1 VERPS
6 YDRAFKRLT
15 DAFPRS
21 YAAFVL
27 GEDLAGPVEP
37 LDRELT
43 LATRQLDSLLRIAGP
58 PPFALIIE
66 AQSYADEKLEE
77 RLRDYCCIQVI
88 RAHRLPVSVAV
99 LFLQRSACPDAARA
113 GNSATWHSA
122 PVGGR
127 SALALEYRPIRL
139 WELDGTAA
147 LQTLPPELAPLVPLM
162 DRGGRPAEQVVQA
175 CLARALEV
183 PAPGTREDVYTC
195 TAALASL
202 RYDIAVVRR
211 LVEERMI
218 AETPLIQELLREWT
232 EASRREAAER
242 GRAEG
247 HAAGFAEGR
256 EEGRAEGRA
265 EGEAEAAIHI
275 AARIAR
281 ARFGTV
287 PEGLAELLRGLG
299 HDQREAS
306 VERLAVAGSL
316 EEWLS
321 SLR

>member
-1 VERPS
+1 MERPS
-6 YDRAFKRLT
+6 YDRAFKVLV

-21 YAAFVL
+21 YAAFAL
-27 GEDLAGPVEP
+27 GEKITSPVEP

-43 LATRQLDSLLRIAGP
+43 SATRRIDSLLRIAGGP
-58 PPFALIIE
+58 AIALIIE

-77 RLRDYCCIQVI
+77 RLCDYCVQVI
-88 RAHRLPVSVAV
+88 RTHGLPVSATV
-99 LFLQRSACPDAARA
+99 LFLQRSACPDSARA
-113 GNSATWHSA
+113 GSTATWRSA

-127 SALALEYRPIRL
+127 STLAVEYRPIRL

-147 LQTLPPELAPLVPLM
+147 LQTLPPELAPLIPLM
-162 DRGGRPAEQVVQA
+162 DHGSRPPEQVVQA
-175 CLARALEV
+175 SLAWALEV
-183 PAPGTREDVYTC
+183 REPGTREDVYAC

-202 RYDIAVVRR
+202 RYDSAVIRR

-218 AETPLIQELLREWT
+218 AETPLIQALLREWT
-232 EASRREAAER
+232 EAARREAAAR

-247 HAAGFAEGR
+247 HAAG
-256 EEGRAEGRA
+256 RA
-265 EGEAEAAIHI
+265 EGEVEAAIHI

-281 ARFGTV
+281 ARFGMV
-287 PEGLAELLRGLG
+287 PEGLEELLRGLE
-299 HDQREAS
+299 HDQREAA

-316 EEWLS
+316 EEWLA

>member
-6 YDRAFKRLT
+6 YDRAFKLLT

-27 GEDLAGPVEP
+27 GEELVGLVEP

-43 LATRQLDSLLRIAGP
+43 SATRRLDSLLRIAGP

-77 RLRDYCCIQVI
+77 RLCDYCIQVI
-88 RAHRLPVSVAV
+88 RTHRLPVSVAV
-99 LFLQRSACPDAARA
+99 LFLQRSACPDTARA
-113 GNSATWHSA
+113 GNSATWHSV

-147 LQTLPPELAPLVPLM
+147 LRTLPPELAPLVPLM
-162 DRGGRPAEQVVQA
+162 DHGGRSAEQVVQA

-183 PAPGTREDVYTC
+183 PAPGTREDVYAC

-202 RYDIAVVRR
+202 RYDSAVIRR

-232 EASRREAAER
+232 EAARREAAER

-265 EGEAEAAIHI
+265 EGEAEAAVHI
-275 AARIAR
+275 ASRIAR

-287 PEGLAELLRGLG
+287 PEGLAELLRGLE
-299 HDQREAS
+299 HDRREAA
-306 VERLAVAGSL
+306 VERLAVAASL

>member
-1 VERPS
+1 MNDEEEDS
-6 YDRAFKRLT
+6 GRAFKLLT

-27 GEDLAGPVEP
+27 GEDLAGSVEP

-43 LATRQLDSLLRIAGP
+43 SATRRLDSLLRIAGP

-77 RLRDYCCIQVI
+77 RLCDYCIQVI
-88 RAHRLPVSVAV
+88 RAHRLPVSMAV
-99 LFLQRSACPDAARA
+99 LFLQRSACPDAARVR
-113 GNSATWHSA
+113 SMATWQSA
-122 PVGGR
+122 PVSGR

-139 WELDGTAA
+139 WEFDGAAA

-162 DRGGRPAEQVVQA
+162 DHRGRPGEQVVQA
-175 CLARALEV
+175 SLAWALEV
-183 PAPGTREDVYTC
+183 RRPGTREDVYAC
-195 TAALASL
+195 TTALASL

-218 AETPLIQELLREWT
+218 AETPLLQELLREWT
-232 EASRREAAER
+232 EAARHEAAER

-247 HAAGFAEGR
+247 LA
-256 EEGRAEGRA
+256 EGRAEGRA
-265 EGEAEAAIHI
+265 EGEVEAAIHI
-275 AARIAR
+275 ASRIAR
-281 ARFGTV
+281 ARFGAV
-287 PEGLAELLRGLG
+287 PEGLEELLRSLD
-299 HDQREAS
+299 HDQREAA
-306 VERLAVAGSL
+306 VERLAVVGSL
-316 EEWLS
+316 EAWLS